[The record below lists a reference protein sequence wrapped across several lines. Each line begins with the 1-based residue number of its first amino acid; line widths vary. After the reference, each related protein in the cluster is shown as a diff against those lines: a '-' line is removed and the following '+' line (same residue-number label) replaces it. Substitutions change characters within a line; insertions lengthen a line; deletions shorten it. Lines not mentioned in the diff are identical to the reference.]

1 MLLYVVHHAVQA
13 PLRPDIRLPAMVQAA
28 QAFVVPQVCKHRLH
42 GADAL
47 GVQLP
52 ASRGIGGL
60 AYAFA
65 GGLRL
70 RTQGAKSALLAA
82 PKRSDRISQWL
93 LQLRDRVGWLKALVA
108 LANKNARILWAVL
121 TREIDFD
128 PEHVPPAPQCKLPA
142 LKEPQPA

>member
-65 GGLRL
+65 GGGCDCGPKAPSPRCWLRL
-70 RTQGAKSALLAA
+70 SAATA
-82 PKRSDRISQWL
+82 SRSGYCSCETES
-93 LQLRDRVGWLKALVA
+93 GG
-108 LANKNARILWAVL
+108 
-121 TREIDFD
+121 
-128 PEHVPPAPQCKLPA
+128 
-142 LKEPQPA
+142 